1 MTYDSVRGKVVMFGG
16 YVSVS
21 GTSNGIDL
29 IIGNY

>member
-1 MTYDSVRGKVVMFGG
+1 MTYDSLRGKVVMFGG
-16 YVSVS
+16 YVS